1 MPVILVE
8 AKDLEQWEHGD
19 YKDAVSWLAG
29 EDVLQMASFEARGQV
44 AWERDMRR

>member
-19 YKDAVSWLAG
+19 YEDAVSWLAG
-29 EDVLQMASFEARGQV
+29 EDVQMASVEVREEV